1 MNQITDYWYVLLAF
15 AGLTASTLLTRGSF
29 FMLPASFKLP
39 ARIERALRYAP
50 ACALAAIITPEVLA
64 KEGSIYLSWQNDKLW
79 AVLIAAAVFYKTR
92 NMVWMMLIGMGAF
105 TVLRLYI

>member
-1 MNQITDYWYVLLAF
+1 MNQINDWGYALLAF
-15 AGLTASTLLTRGSF
+15 AGLTLSTLLTRSSF

-39 ARIERALRYAP
+39 SRVERALRYAP

-64 KEGSIYLSWQNDKLW
+64 TQGQIYLAWQNNKLW

-92 NMVWMMLIGMGAF
+92 NMLLMMGSGMLAF
-105 TVLRLYI
+105 TLLRLYV

>member
-15 AGLTASTLLTRGSF
+15 AGLTVSTLLTRGSF

-64 KEGSIYLSWQNDKLW
+64 KEGSIYLSWQNDKFW
-79 AVLIAAAVFYKTR
+79 AVLIAATVFYKTR

>member
-15 AGLTASTLLTRGSF
+15 AGLTVSTLLTRGSF

-64 KEGSIYLSWQNDKLW
+64 KEGPIYLSC
-79 AVLIAAAVFYKTR
+79 KTI
-92 NMVWMMLIGMGAF
+92 NSGLCLLQQPCFIKPVIWYG
-105 TVLRLYI
+105 